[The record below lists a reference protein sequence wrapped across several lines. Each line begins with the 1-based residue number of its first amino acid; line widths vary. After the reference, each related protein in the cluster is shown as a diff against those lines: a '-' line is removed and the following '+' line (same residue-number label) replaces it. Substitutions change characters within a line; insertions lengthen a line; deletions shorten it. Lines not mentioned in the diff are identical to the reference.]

1 MDVRW
6 DSVPAKRGC
15 ILENEIKDG
24 YTELAEERGEDAGRG
39 REKPVGAVEGVAESK
54 VARRMAGDGREE
66 GRLRGRER
74 RKEGAVDDGE
84 ASDVGGDVGGRSEEI
99 QEACTGLRPVL
110 GGGRERL

>member
-1 MDVRW
+1 MDVGW

-15 ILENEIKDG
+15 ILEDEIKDG

-39 REKPVGAVEGVAESK
+39 REKPVGAIEGIAESK
-54 VARRMAGDGREE
+54 IAGRMARNGREE

-99 QEACTGLRPVL
+99 QEVCTGLGPVL

>member
-1 MDVRW
+1 MDVGW

-15 ILENEIKDG
+15 ILEDEIKDG

-39 REKPVGAVEGVAESK
+39 REKPVGAVKGIAESK
-54 VARRMAGDGREE
+54 IAGRMARNGREE

-84 ASDVGGDVGGRSEEI
+84 ASDVGGDVGGRSEEM
-99 QEACTGLRPVL
+99 QEACTGLGPVL